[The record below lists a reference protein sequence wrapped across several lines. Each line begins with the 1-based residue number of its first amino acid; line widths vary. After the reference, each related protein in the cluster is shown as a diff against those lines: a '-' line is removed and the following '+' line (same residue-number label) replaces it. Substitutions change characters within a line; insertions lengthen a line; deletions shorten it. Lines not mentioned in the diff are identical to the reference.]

1 MPSGPHSDISSFLAV
16 AQERSFTKAAA
27 RLGMTPSALSH
38 AVRNLEERLGLRLL
52 NRTTR
57 NVAPTEAGA
66 QLIQSVGP
74 LFEQIDIELG
84 NLGDLRDR
92 PGGKVR
98 ITCNDY
104 VIETIFRPKL
114 QEFLKAF
121 PDVEVEF
128 SIDYGFTD
136 IIEDSFD
143 AGVRL
148 GDAVSKDMVAMRIG
162 PDFRFLVV
170 GAPSF
175 FDRHPRPET
184 PHDLTKLP
192 CINLRSVTAGSFFP
206 WSFETDGDEINV
218 RVEGQLAF
226 NSVLP
231 ILKSAIE
238 GAGLAYLPEDLAA
251 PHLESGAL
259 VAVMEDWCPYGP
271 GYHLYYPNRRLAARS
286 FSAFREAMRY
296 RVTSG

>member
-16 AQERSFTKAAA
+16 AQDRSFTKAAA

-66 QLIQSVGP
+66 RLIQSVGP
-74 LFEQIDIELG
+74 LFEQIDIELD
-84 NLGDLRDR
+84 NLGDLRER

-114 QEFLKAF
+114 QRFLDQY
-121 PDVEVEF
+121 PEIEVEF

-148 GDAVSKDMVAMRIG
+148 GDAVSKDMIAMRIG

-170 GAPSF
+170 GAPSY

-184 PHDLTKLP
+184 PHDLTRLP
-192 CINLRSVTAGSFFP
+192 CINLRSMTAGSFFP
-206 WSFETDGDEINV
+206 WAFEKDGKEINV

-251 PHLESGAL
+251 PHLTSGAL
-259 VAVMEDWCPYGP
+259 ITVLEDWCPYGP
-271 GYHLYYPNRRLAARS
+271 GYHLYYPNSRLAARS
-286 FSAFREAMRY
+286 FSAFREAMRF
-296 RVTSG
+296 RG

>member
-38 AVRNLEERLGLRLL
+38 AVRNLEDRLGLRLL

-57 NVAPTEAGA
+57 NVAPTEAGV

-92 PGGKVR
+92 PRGKVR

-114 QEFLKAF
+114 QEFLETY
-121 PDVEVEF
+121 PEIEVEF

-136 IIEDSFD
+136 IIKEGLDV
-143 AGVRL
+143 GVRF
-148 GDAVSKDMVAMRIG
+148 GNAVSKDMIAMRIG
-162 PDFRFLVV
+162 PDFRFSVV
-170 GAPSF
+170 GAPAYLA
-175 FDRHPRPET
+175 RAGAPET
-184 PHDLTKLP
+184 PADLMKFS
-192 CINLRSVTAGSFFP
+192 CINRRSMTSGAFYP
-206 WSFETDGDEINV
+206 WRFDSGGEALNV
-218 RVEGQLAF
+218 RVQGQLAF
-226 NSVLP
+226 NSVKP
-231 ILKSAIE
+231 IVDAAVD
-238 GAGLAYLPEDLAA
+238 GHGLAYLPEDLIE
-251 PHLESGAL
+251 PHLSDGRL
-259 VAVMEDWCPYGP
+259 RTVLDGMCPVTE
-271 GYHLYYPNRRLAARS
+271 GYHLYYPNRHQASR
-286 FSAFREAMRY
+286 AFRLFLEAMRY
-296 RVTSG
+296 RPKV

>member
-1 MPSGPHSDISSFLAV
+1 MPTGSHGDIPSFLAV
-16 AQERSFTKAAA
+16 ARERSFTKAAA

-57 NVAPTEAGA
+57 NVAPTEAGDR
-66 QLIQSVGP
+66 LIQSLGP
-74 LFEQIDIELG
+74 LFDQIDIELG
-84 NLGDLRDR
+84 NLGDLRER
-92 PGGKVR
+92 PNGKLR

-114 QEFLKAF
+114 QAFLNDY
-121 PDVEVEF
+121 PEIELEF

-136 IIEDSFD
+136 IIEDGFD

-148 GDAVSKDMVAMRIG
+148 GDAVSKDMIAMRIG

-170 GAPSF
+170 ASPSF
-175 FDRHPRPET
+175 FEQHVRPEQ
-184 PHDLTKLP
+184 PHDLTSLP
-192 CINLRSVTAGSFFP
+192 CINLRSITAGAFFP
-206 WSFETDGDEINV
+206 WSFEKDGKEINV
-218 RVEGQLAF
+218 RVTGPLAF

-231 ILKSAIE
+231 ILNSAIE

-251 PHLESGAL
+251 PHLKSGAL
-259 VAVMEDWCPYGP
+259 IPVLEDWCPYGP
-271 GYHLYYPNRRLAARS
+271 GYHLYYPSRRLAARS

-296 RVTSG
+296 RT

>member
-38 AVRNLEERLGLRLL
+38 AVRNLEDRLGIRLL

-57 NVAPTEAGA
+57 NVAPTEAGD

-92 PGGKVR
+92 PGGKLR

-114 QEFLKAF
+114 QGFLDQY
-121 PDVEVEF
+121 PEIEVEF

-148 GDAVSKDMVAMRIG
+148 GDAVSKDMIAMRIG

-170 GAPSF
+170 GAPSYF
-175 FDRHPRPET
+175 ERHPRPEQ
-184 PHDLTKLP
+184 PQDLTTLP
-192 CINLRSVTAGSFFP
+192 CINLRSMTAGSFFP
-206 WSFETDGDEINV
+206 WAFEKEGKEINV

-231 ILKSAIE
+231 ILQSAID

-259 VAVMEDWCPYGP
+259 IAVMEEWCAYGP

-286 FSAFREAMRY
+286 FSVFRETMRY
-296 RVTSG
+296 GVTSG